1 MERESFIFYK
11 SFADAIDDLPD
22 NEQLLLYKAI
32 KEFSLNG
39 TEIDLQG
46 QAKTLWKLI
55 KPQLIANNK
64 KFSDGTKG
72 GRPKNKPVVID
83 NENQG
88 LSEEKTSGYEKEKPN
103 VNGNVNGNVNSS
115 FSESGFKYIPEEG
128 QKARE
133 DATIVFNKARNLW
146 NELQVPPECRDII
159 IPHTQSECL
168 RTLQNYSW
176 PEIEN
181 AIKNYHFHKTK
192 CDNDWKPPPPYGS
205 LYRFLKT
212 GVERYYDDNAFEQ
225 QFKEK

>member
-1 MERESFIFYK
+1 MKRESFIFYK

-39 TEIDLQG
+39 IEIDLQG

-64 KFSDGTKG
+64 KFNDGTKG
-72 GRPKNKPVVID
+72 GRPKNKPLVIN
-83 NENQG
+83 NENQW
-88 LSEEKTSGYEKEKPN
+88 LSEQETSGYENEKPN
-103 VNGNVNGNVNSS
+103 ENENENENGS
-115 FSESGFKYIPEEG
+115 FSDFGFKYIPEEG

-133 DATIVFNKARNLW
+133 NATTFFNARNLW

-205 LYRFLKT
+205 LYGFLKT
-212 GVERYYDDNAFEQ
+212 GVERYYDDKAFEQ